1 MSAVESAWGREDEP
15 EEAVRRIL
23 DAAGTV
29 FMERGVVRARMGD
42 VARAAGC
49 SRGTVYRYFADRDAL
64 RRAYVD
70 REARR
75 VADRVATR
83 SGADRPRPAKRRAAA
98 LLVDALLLA
107 LEEVRG
113 DPVLMA
119 WFTPESA
126 TTAALATEGAEVLAG
141 VVGGFV
147 DGLFEVG
154 RTEGSLRPG
163 LDRDETSAWIIRV
176 VVSVLAQPAPDE
188 RRLLE
193 RYLVPALFEA

>member
-1 MSAVESAWGREDEP
+1 VSAVEAVWGREDEP
-15 EEAVRRIL
+15 DEAVRRIL
-23 DAAGTV
+23 DAAGAV
-29 FMERGVVRARMGD
+29 FVERGVVQARMGE

-75 VADRVATR
+75 VAERVATR
-83 SGADRPRPAKRRAAA
+83 LDARRPRSGRRRAPS
-98 LLVDALLLA
+98 LLIESLLLA
-107 LEEVRG
+107 LDEVRA

-147 DGLFEVG
+147 DALFELA
-154 RTEGSLRPG
+154 RREGTLRPG

-176 VVSVLAQPAPDE
+176 VVSLLAQPAPDE

-193 RYLVPALFEA
+193 RYLVPALFGG

>member
-1 MSAVESAWGREDEP
+1 VSVAEAAWGREDEP
-15 EEAVRRIL
+15 DQAVRRIL
-23 DAAGTV
+23 DAAGRV
-29 FMERGVVRARMGD
+29 FVERGVAQARMGE

-70 REARR
+70 RGAGR
-75 VADRVATR
+75 VAHRVAARLDAQR
-83 SGADRPRPAKRRAAA
+83 SPSTHPRAAS
-98 LLVDALLLA
+98 LLVEALLLA
-107 LEEVRG
+107 LDEVRA
-113 DPVLMA
+113 DSVLMA

-147 DGLFEVG
+147 DALFEVA
-154 RTEGSLRPG
+154 RREGTLRAG

-193 RYLVPALFEA
+193 CYLVPALFEA